1 MNSEYKRTPTAFGP
15 FPGPRQSLTG
25 IKHRNSVTTT
35 LTATITFKTLKADI
49 ESLLPNSNY
58 SFQTPSADIYAYASL
73 VSKRLGNLDW
83 LAGRGYDLYSLYI
96 HGVQY
101 TRPED
106 SQVYR
111 GSYLPV
117 VFENMADPIISGR
130 EELGWPKL
138 FSDIAVQHNGD
149 SYEVALSWHGSSFG
163 RVTMEGLE
171 EVSGT
176 PKLKTPASPASAGED
191 KGVLLHRYVPGVGRP
206 GMADADYQVWI
217 DAAKDAEVVMTN
229 VKRKWVA
236 RKSSFQFDGLDWQ
249 RLPTLHHIIARMA
262 EFTVVEVIEGVVVEG
277 VGCSDLSSSKKI

>member
-1 MNSEYKRTPTAFGP
+1 MNNEYKRTPTAFGP

-25 IKHRNSVTTT
+25 SKRRNSVTTT
-35 LTATITFKTLKADI
+35 LTATITFKTLKSDV
-49 ESLLPNSNY
+49 ESLLPNADY
-58 SFQTPSADIYAYASL
+58 SFQTPSTDIHAYASL
-73 VSKRLGNLDW
+73 VSKRLGSLDW

-106 SQVYR
+106 GQVFR

-117 VFENMADPIISGR
+117 LFENMADPIISGR

-138 FSDIAVQHNGD
+138 FSDIAVQHNVD
-149 SYEVALSWHGSSFG
+149 SYAATLSWQGSSFG
-163 RVTMEGLE
+163 SFCMEGLQ
-171 EVSGT
+171 EVSEISEV
-176 PKLKTPASPASAGED
+176 KTPAPALLAGED
-191 KGVLLHRYVPGVGRP
+191 NGVLIHRYVPAVGRP

-217 DAAKDAEVVMTN
+217 DAARDAEIVVPK

-236 RKSSFQFDGLDWQ
+236 QKSSFHFDGLDWQ

-262 EFTVVEVIEGVVVEG
+262 ALTTVEVIQGVVVEG
-277 VGCSDLSSSKKI
+277 IGCSDLSGSQKI